1 LERQAHQ
8 FGQGARPAGWRAL
21 HRLGRVALMGLA
33 AAGAVPAP
41 AQTSTSIS
49 GSAPIINFRLPTF
62 TPDGHRSWLIRGSEA
77 RFANPKEI
85 EVKQLTLTI
94 FSGDDTDRIETLILS
109 PSAKVLPEPQVA
121 TGDDVIRVIDDHF
134 EASGWQWRYEHR
146 EKRVS
151 IGKNVRV
158 TFRAELKDFL
168 K

>member
-1 LERQAHQ
+1 MI
-8 FGQGARPAGWRAL
+8 FRPSSVSPAASGKTWIGILAL
-21 HRLGRVALMGLA
+21 LLCGVCL
-33 AAGAVPAP
+33 AP
-41 AQTSTSIS
+41 AQTSTSVS
-49 GSAPIINFRLPTF
+49 ASAPVINFRLPTF

-77 RFANPKEI
+77 RLANPKEI

-121 TGDDVIRVIDDHF
+121 TGPDTIRVIDDHF
-134 EASGWQWRYEHR
+134 EASGAVWRYEHR